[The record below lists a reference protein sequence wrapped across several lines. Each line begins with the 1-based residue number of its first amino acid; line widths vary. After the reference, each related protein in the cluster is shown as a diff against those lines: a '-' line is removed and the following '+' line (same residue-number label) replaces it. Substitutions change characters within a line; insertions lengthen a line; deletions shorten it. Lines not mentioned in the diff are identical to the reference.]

1 MHRGPYRCTADVYFK
16 DNDIIN
22 EAGLSFKAIA
32 TPGHTIGS
40 ACLYVEDEAVL
51 FSGDTLFNMSVG
63 RTDLPTGSGSALCA
77 SVRNKLYVLPDNV
90 IVYPGHG
97 PETDIAFEKKNN
109 MYV

>member
-1 MHRGPYRCTADVYFK
+1 
-16 DNDIIN
+16 
-22 EAGLSFKAIA
+22 
-32 TPGHTIGS
+32 
-40 ACLYVEDEAVL
+40 
-51 FSGDTLFNMSVG
+51 MSVG

>member
-1 MHRGPYRCTADVYFK
+1 MLKMKPYFFQEIRFLICQSEGLTFLP
-16 DNDIIN
+16 
-22 EAGLSFKAIA
+22 EA
-32 TPGHTIGS
+32 
-40 ACLYVEDEAVL
+40 EA
-51 FSGDTLFNMSVG
+51 
-63 RTDLPTGSGSALCA
+63 ALCA

>member
-1 MHRGPYRCTADVYFK
+1 MLKMKPYF
-16 DNDIIN
+16 
-22 EAGLSFKAIA
+22 
-32 TPGHTIGS
+32 
-40 ACLYVEDEAVL
+40 

-90 IVYPGHG
+90 TVYPGHG